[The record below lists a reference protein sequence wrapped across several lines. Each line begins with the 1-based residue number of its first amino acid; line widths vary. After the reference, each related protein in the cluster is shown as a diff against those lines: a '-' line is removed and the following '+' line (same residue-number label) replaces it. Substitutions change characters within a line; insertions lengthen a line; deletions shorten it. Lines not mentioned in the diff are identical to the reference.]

1 MRIFTNL
8 ESWGPDVFTWA
19 PILLRAREQSS
30 VTEMI
35 SIYRSAYGRNWH
47 WTWYLPLVI
56 CAISVTEELL
66 PAQQWLSPDEVRVS
80 SKPFVPLSATAIH
93 ISANMVDVDFVVRD
107 SRGHAIRNLL
117 RDDFEVYDRGR
128 KREFSGFSEEDR
140 RAGTNLS
147 VQKQKN
153 EEIGRKL
160 PSLNDNN
167 KIPSSNRDLPRYVV
181 LYFDD
186 IHMPP
191 GDFRN
196 AQIAAERFIS
206 EALAPDDEIGVFSSS
221 GGRELSFT
229 NDVAKILE
237 AVHKLTP
244 HPTGN
249 QEGQGDCPRI
259 TSYQAYLISEVHDES
274 AVQAAVQ
281 ELPTCSG
288 NQPSPI
294 TMPMQVNLTSSA
306 TIMVAAQA
314 AQIWSLAKIV
324 SEKTLAN
331 IEAALAQLAA
341 MPGRRM
347 FLLSSSGFLVNTLES
362 RQDEIITRAVRSGI
376 VINALD
382 AKGLYAE
389 APGPSFTERQTVVP
403 LETFKFELTTLG
415 AKLQETDAAMAN
427 FAQSTGGLFFHNRND
442 LDFGFREL
450 GLEPE
455 TTYRVAFS
463 IEDSDLDGKYHALK
477 VRMKNPNSYYIQ
489 ARPGYFAPTIKT
501 AHQAPPTP
509 RIDKEALDNDALA
522 EFPASVSS
530 ATTQVRGGRSLFN
543 VTVHVD
549 LAQLQFQQQ
558 KDRQVQQL
566 NFVMAIFTSEG
577 AFVTGKRG
585 EMDLALKADSFARM
599 RGTGVNATLSLD
611 APPGDYRLRA
621 VSEET
626 VGGRIWAATQSVHV
640 H

>member
-1 MRIFTNL
+1 
-8 ESWGPDVFTWA
+8 
-19 PILLRAREQSS
+19 
-30 VTEMI
+30 
-35 SIYRSAYGRNWH
+35 
-47 WTWYLPLVI
+47 
-56 CAISVTEELL
+56 
-66 PAQQWLSPDEVRVS
+66 VRVS
-80 SKPFVPLSATAIH
+80 SKEFIPPGAAAIH
-93 ISANMVDVDFVVRD
+93 VSTNMVDVDFVVRD

-117 RDDFEVYDRGR
+117 PDDFEVYDRGR

-140 RAGTNLS
+140 RAGTDLT

-160 PSLNDNN
+160 PSLDDNN

-196 AQIAAERFIS
+196 AQIAAERFLR
-206 EALAPDDEIGVFSSS
+206 EGLAPDDEIEVFSSS

-229 NDVAKILE
+229 SDVPKILDT
-237 AVHKLTP
+237 VHKLTP

-274 AVQAAVQ
+274 AVKAAVQ
-281 ELPTCSG
+281 EFAVCSG
-288 NQPSPI
+288 HQPSPI
-294 TMPMQVNLTSSA
+294 TMPMQLSFEDPATMNITARARQVWGLTE
-306 TIMVAAQA
+306 MF
-314 AQIWSLAKIV
+314 

-331 IEAALAQLAA
+331 IEDALAQLAA

-347 FLLSSSGFLVNTLES
+347 LLLSSSGFLAGTLES
-362 RQDEIITRAVRSGI
+362 RQDEIVTRAVRSGI

-403 LETFKFELTTLG
+403 VETFRFELTTLG

-427 FAQSTGGLFFHNRND
+427 LAQSTGGLFFHDRND

-455 TTYRVAFS
+455 TSYQLAFS
-463 IEDSDLDGKYHALK
+463 IDDSDLDGKYHSLK
-477 VRMKNPNSYYIQ
+477 VRMKTANAYYIQ

-509 RIDKEALDNDALA
+509 RIDKEALDNDAIA

-530 ATTQVRGGRSLFN
+530 ATTQDREGRTLFN

-549 LAQLQFQQQ
+549 LAQLQFQPQ

-566 NFVMAIFTSEG
+566 NFVIAIFTSEG

-585 EMDLALKADSFARM
+585 EMDLALKADSFVRM
-599 RGTGVNATLSLD
+599 RETGVNATLSLD

-626 VGGRIWAATQSVHV
+626 VGGRIWATTQSVHV
-640 H
+640 R

>member
-1 MRIFTNL
+1 VVSY
-8 ESWGPDVFTWA
+8 ESVKGKGQKVRKGWPTRRGTWRWTRY
-19 PILLRAREQSS
+19 LLV
-30 VTEMI
+30 VTLA
-35 SIYRSAYGRNWH
+35 SCLTTA
-47 WTWYLPLVI
+47 
-56 CAISVTEELL
+56 LL
-66 PAQQWLSPDEVRVS
+66 PAQWRLSPDEVRVS
-80 SKPFVPLSATAIH
+80 SKEFIPPGAAAIH
-93 ISANMVDVDFVVRD
+93 VSTNVVDVDFVVRD
-107 SRGHAIRNLL
+107 SRGHAIGNL
-117 RDDFEVYDRGR
+117 RKDDFEVYDRGR
-128 KREFSGFSEEDR
+128 KREFATFSEESGRTGTSLQMQARGSEPSDPKKPSPVDR
-140 RAGTNLS
+140 
-147 VQKQKN
+147 K
-153 EEIGRKL
+153 EIPGYFQR
-160 PSLNDNN
+160 
-167 KIPSSNRDLPRYVV
+167 LPRFVA

-196 AQIAAERFIS
+196 AQIAAERFLR
-206 EALAPDDEIGVFSSS
+206 EGLAPGDEIGVFSSS

-259 TSYQAYLISEVHDES
+259 TPYQAYLISEVHDVA
-274 AVQAAVQ
+274 AVQAAAQ
-281 ELPTCSG
+281 EFQVCSG
-288 NQPSPI
+288 NPPSPI
-294 TMPMQVNLTSSA
+294 TMPMQLTHEGPASM
-306 TIMVAAQA
+306 TITARAS
-314 AQIWSLAKIV
+314 QIWSLTKIF

-331 IEAALAQLAA
+331 IEDALAQLAA

-347 FLLSSSGFLVNTLES
+347 LLLSSSGFLAGTLES
-362 RQDEIITRAVRSGI
+362 RQDEIVTRAVRSGI

-389 APGPSFTERQTVVP
+389 APGPSFTERQIVVP
-403 LETFKFELTTLG
+403 VETFKFELTTLG

-455 TTYRVAFS
+455 TSYQLAFS
-463 IEDSDLDGKYHALK
+463 IDDSDLDGKYHPLK
-477 VRMKNPNSYYIQ
+477 VRMKTANAYFIQ

-522 EFPASVSS
+522 EFSASVSS
-530 ATTQVRGGRSLFN
+530 ATTQVREGRSLFN

-599 RGTGVNATLSLD
+599 RDTGVNATLSLD
-611 APPGDYRLRA
+611 APPGDYRLRV

-640 H
+640 Q